1 MKFHVRMCLERSR
14 GVRNLTN
21 ICMSV
26 SAHVRCLIENTKR
39 DDLHFKRF

>member
-1 MKFHVRMCLERSR
+1 MKFHVRMYLERSR

-26 SAHVRCLIENTKR
+26 STHVRCLIENTKR
-39 DDLHFKRF
+39 NDFYVAF